1 MRVPNA
7 GFADPS
13 GRPVGFRSVK
23 ARDLRDSV
31 RFDPE
36 VVTHQT
42 LFETERLWSEIACLD
57 RNQTLGPI
65 SDEDSDAI
73 FTIVAGEAVF
83 VVGRDRQRLKQW
95 RTVLV
100 PAGVEV
106 TVTNASTEPLVLM
119 VVAGPPPAR

>member
-1 MRVPNA
+1 ME
-7 GFADPS
+7 
-13 GRPVGFRSVK
+13 

-36 VVTHQT
+36 VVTHET
-42 LFETERLWSEIACLD
+42 LIETERLWSEVACLD
-57 RNQTLGPI
+57 HNQTLGPI
-65 SDEDSDAI
+65 SDDDSDAL

-106 TVTNASTEPLVLM
+106 TVTNASAEPLVLM
-119 VVAGPPPAR
+119 VVAAPPPSARDVTF